1 VRCSTNLQITKSKCR
16 NKNRTVTRFEDFVK
30 PDAFEK
36 LISEAPWSSVE
47 DVQRSIDFESCH
59 SFFASIAE
67 AGPLIAQSAT
77 LLRRI
82 SSGDPP
88 PIDPS
93 LEDIKKLAAAEQRM
107 SVLYDTVENT
117 VLTERLRTARMTLV
131 QHQRHLEDELEA
143 VPADTLQQ
151 FQSTTPREREKM
163 VAELFA
169 TAMDIRDRVMLDAS
183 LYPKSMKTIRTLLR
197 HEDSKQFLH
206 NLRNFLAA
214 VTQLEE
220 VV

>member
-1 VRCSTNLQITKSKCR
+1 MTESKCC
-16 NKNRTVTRFEDFVK
+16 NKNRTVARFEDFVK

-36 LISEAPWSSVE
+36 LISEAPWSLVE

-59 SFFASIAE
+59 SFFAPIAE

-107 SVLYDTVENT
+107 SVLCDTVENT
-117 VLTERLRTARMTLV
+117 VLTERLRTARMTLM
-131 QHQRHLEDELEA
+131 QHQRRLEDELEA

-151 FQSTTPREREKM
+151 FSEYNP
-163 VAELFA
+163 
-169 TAMDIRDRVMLDAS
+169 
-183 LYPKSMKTIRTLLR
+183 
-197 HEDSKQFLH
+197 
-206 NLRNFLAA
+206 
-214 VTQLEE
+214 
-220 VV
+220 